1 MQTIQYPFTVELA
14 GDSIWDYEGP
24 MTVNVEDIQIDYC
37 AADSYEAV
45 PKGTPGARVFHIGV
59 VHDTTWNIYTDSGFE
74 KAISDALGFKVF
86 FTEQGMQE
94 DESASMECDYEEEP
108 ECECYGC
115 TTMRHA
121 CIDEILN

>member
-1 MQTIQYPFTVELA
+1 MQNIQYPFTVKLA

-24 MTVNVEDIQIDYC
+24 MEVEVSGIQVDYVNEDWDPVE
-37 AADSYEAV
+37 A
-45 PKGTPGARVFHIGV
+45 GTPGARVGHV
-59 VHDTTWNIYTDSGFE
+59 AVAHNTTWNIYTDRGFE
-74 KAISDALGFKVF
+74 KGISDALGFAVC

-94 DESASMECDYEEEP
+94 DGSASMECGEEP